1 MKIPTIAQSSVCHC
15 FFNGDPASLT
25 LINNAYI
32 LVSSQGQP
40 YSITGDDLDNFITA
54 GTITFYDSPTAT
66 LVEPSLTF
74 EQQSQVDFWKPYLM
88 ALDRETYP
96 GSLKVRKKVISR
108 VAMRHHVGK
117 NPPKPST
124 LYQNYRRYV
133 AADRNA
139 LAVVNSVKKP
149 SSVRASNMMI
159 SLFNEVMD
167 DHYLKKTGALSVKRC
182 YEIMV
187 QRFNEVISQDP
198 SKFVGEKIIS
208 QSQFYLWVNQLL
220 LKPLDK
226 AKKLSNRELSLMRRK
241 AIQQFQLDQILER
254 VEVDAAVINIGLLD
268 DDGNYLGAPMVYAMI
283 DCYSRSV
290 LGIHVQVGGGE
301 CSSSVL
307 HLYHQMLHRKNSEE
321 FGCTNDWPMFG
332 IPSTLVSD
340 SGTGFTSHQVSAFL
354 SQLQIANIK
363 AEVRKPWK
371 KPFIERFFQTCRTQ
385 LFSSL
390 KGYVGKRKDQ
400 KELDINMKDAACIT
414 LKQFRAILTRYIVD
428 DYHQR
433 PHRGLSKGNN
443 GAGPLSPYQV
453 WQSQVKHVPSN
464 VPANAVENFKYNKG
478 IVETRKIQREGVTV
492 KGITY
497 QSSEL
502 DSLIHQHGLDY
513 PVPCSVIF
521 DQEDI
526 GSVTVLLNKFGVK
539 LIVPAKGSF
548 AQLTGKSLH
557 EYTVIKK
564 AEEKRFLLTTQGQH
578 VAIDETDIHSA
589 ANQQKTIKKAKA
601 TNRKANLDEIQ
612 RQSALM
618 SDMHQSEFFESVHD
632 TDNASPVHDEEE
644 YEIV

>member
-25 LINNAYI
+25 LVNNAYI
-32 LVSSQGQP
+32 LVSSQGKP
-40 YSITGDDLDNFITA
+40 YSITEDDLDNFITA
-54 GTITFYDSPTAT
+54 GTITFHDSPTAT
-66 LVEPSLTF
+66 LVEPILTF

-108 VAMRHHVGK
+108 VAMRHHVGR

-124 LYQNYRRYV
+124 LYHNYRRYV

-198 SKFVGEKIIS
+198 SKFDGEKIIS

-220 LKPLDK
+220 TPIDK

-268 DDGNYLGAPMVYAMI
+268 DDGNYLGAPLVYAMI
-283 DCYSRSV
+283 DCYSRSI

-307 HLYHQMLHRKNSEE
+307 HLYHQMLHQKNTQEY
-321 FGCTNDWPMFG
+321 GCTNDWPMYG

-340 SGTGFTSHQVSAFL
+340 SGTAFSSHQVSAFL
-354 SQLQIANIK
+354 SQVQIANIK

-400 KELDINMKDAACIT
+400 KELDISMKDAACIT
-414 LKQFRAILTRYIVD
+414 LKQFREILTRYIVD

-433 PHRGLSKGNN
+433 PHRGLSNGNN
-443 GAGPLSPYQV
+443 GAGPLTPYQV

-464 VPANAVENFKYNKG
+464 VPVNAVEQFKYNKG
-478 IVETRKIQREGVTV
+478 IVETRKIQREGVTI

-513 PVPCSVIF
+513 PVPCTVLF

-548 AQLTGKSLH
+548 EQLTGKSLH

-564 AEEKRFLLTTQGQH
+564 AEQLRSLVTTEGRH
-578 VAIDETDIHSA
+578 VAIDETDVHKM
-589 ANQQKTIKKAKA
+589 ANQQSPIKKAKA